1 MGRNSTLRV
10 VGVSLLALSL
20 AACAEGTQFKM
31 FEKKEPTETATAAA
45 ARPASTRLIE
55 RDVEAP
61 EVFQQTDAALWNGTP
76 SFGGVWVAHPGV
88 TDPERVIIRNQEN
101 GKFVIGSLF
110 KRERDNPGPV
120 FQVSSDAANALG
132 ILAGA
137 PTNLNVVALRR
148 EEQPEIAPANDVIAE
163 ADTIAAP
170 EAISSTSLEP
180 LAAAAAA
187 IDKAEGKPVKNAPS
201 ALASSVIT
209 PAATA
214 PAATR
219 EITKSAAAA
228 IPAAATSVPQRKTSA
243 LAKPYV
249 QIGIF
254 SVQANATRTSDNLRK
269 QGIVP
274 TVLSQ
279 ESKGKKFWRVV
290 VGPSNTTGERSSI
303 LKKVKG
309 IGFTDAYF
317 VTN

>member
-1 MGRNSTLRV
+1 MRV
-10 VGVSLLALSL
+10 VGVSLMALSL
-20 AACAEGTQFKM
+20 TACAEGAQFKM
-31 FEKKEPTETATAAA
+31 FEKKERTETATAAA

-88 TDPERVIIRNQEN
+88 TDPERVIIRNKEN

-110 KRERDNPGPV
+110 RRERDNPGPV

-148 EEQPEIAPANDVIAE
+148 EEQPAVAPAADVIAE

-170 EAISSTSLEP
+170 EAISSTALEP

-187 IDKAEGKPVKNAPS
+187 IDKAEGKTARKAPQKLTS
-201 ALASSVIT
+201 GAIT
-209 PAATA
+209 PAATV
-214 PAATR
+214 PSAAR
-219 EITKSAAAA
+219 EIAKPATA

-243 LAKPYV
+243 LVKPYV

-254 SVQANATRTSDNLRK
+254 SIQANATRTSDNLRK

-274 TVLSQ
+274 TVLAQ

-290 VGPSNTTGERSSI
+290 VGPANTTGERSSI

-309 IGFTDAYF
+309 IGFIDAYF